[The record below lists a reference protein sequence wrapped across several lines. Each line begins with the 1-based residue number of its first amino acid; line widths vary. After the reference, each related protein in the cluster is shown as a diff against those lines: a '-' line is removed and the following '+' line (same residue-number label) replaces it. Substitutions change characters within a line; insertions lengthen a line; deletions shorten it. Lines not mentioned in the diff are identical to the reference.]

1 VAAAPEPEHRALRET
16 IRFLTPARATHAVY
30 GSMIVLAVITG
41 LDEASAT
48 ARECLLTILGLAVAV
63 ALSQIYADMIGST
76 FRESRTLTPHE
87 WLEISAN
94 VAFGF
99 GAALVP
105 AIFFVLAAFGTVSLH
120 HAFVVAEWTGV
131 AVIWFY
137 VFAAARAG
145 GLRLFQA
152 VAWSL
157 ALTAC
162 AVGIVELKLL
172 AHPQG

>member
-1 VAAAPEPEHRALRET
+1 MLREV
-16 IRFLTPARATHAVY
+16 IRFLTPSRATHAVY
-30 GSMIVLAVITG
+30 GSMIVLAVLSG

-48 ARECLLTILGLAVAV
+48 ARESLVTIVGLAIAV
-63 ALSQIYADMIGST
+63 GLSQIYADVIGST
-76 FRESRTLTPHE
+76 FRLARQLTHHE
-87 WLEISAN
+87 WLEISAD

-105 AIFFVLAAFGTVSLH
+105 AIFFVLALLGAMSLGN
-120 HAFVVAEWTGV
+120 AFVVAEWTGV

-137 VFAAARAG
+137 VFTAARAA
-145 GLRLFQA
+145 GLKLGRAL
-152 VAWSL
+152 VWSL

-172 AHPQG
+172 AHPHT

>member
-1 VAAAPEPEHRALRET
+1 MQRDV

-30 GSMIVLAVITG
+30 GSMIVLAVISG

-48 ARECLLTILGLAVAV
+48 AREAFVTIIGLAIAV
-63 ALSQIYADMIGST
+63 GLSQVYADVIGST
-76 FRESRTLTPHE
+76 FREGRSLLPAE

-105 AIFFVLAAFGTVSLH
+105 AIFFALADVGVMSLR

-137 VFAAARAG
+137 VFTAARAAQ
-145 GLRLFQA
+145 LTLVRAF
-152 VAWSL
+152 AWSA
-157 ALTAC
+157 ALTVC
-162 AVGIVELKLL
+162 GVGIVELKLL
-172 AHPQG
+172 AHPHG